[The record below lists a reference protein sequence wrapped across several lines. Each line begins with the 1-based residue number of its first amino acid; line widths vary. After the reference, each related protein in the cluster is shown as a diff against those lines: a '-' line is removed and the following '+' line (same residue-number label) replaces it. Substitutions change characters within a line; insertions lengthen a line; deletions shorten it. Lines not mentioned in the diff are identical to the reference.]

1 MQNLVQ
7 GENKGLG
14 IITTHQKGFG
24 AKRSKKKKKK
34 NMKKIYFS
42 FNK

>member
-24 AKRSKKKKKK
+24 AKRSQKSKKKYEK
-34 NMKKIYFS
+34 NLF
-42 FNK
+42 FL

>member
-24 AKRSKKKKKK
+24 AKRSQKLKKQFEKF
-34 NMKKIYFS
+34 IFL
-42 FNK
+42 